1 MYETKYHKAQSIEAA
16 LAGFAAGDDP
26 AYVSGGQT
34 LLPTMKARLAAP
46 SDLVDLTAIA
56 EMQGITANASAIT
69 IGAATTHAEVAAS
82 EDVRQAIPALA
93 ALAGHIGDPAVRN
106 RGTIGGSIANNDPS
120 ACYPAACL
128 GLGATITTNQGEYA
142 ADEFFTGMFETA
154 LDEGEI
160 VTGVMF
166 PIPKVAA
173 YEKFENPASR
183 YALVGAFVAHGPQGL
198 RVAITGAGNDGVF
211 RHGAAEAALGSD
223 LSGSLDDLS
232 TEADDML
239 TDLHATAAYRAH
251 LVNVMIKR
259 AVAKAS

>member
-154 LDEGEI
+154 L
-160 VTGVMF
+160 
-166 PIPKVAA
+166 PKVAA

-232 TEADDML
+232 TEADGKGK
-239 TDLHATAAYRAH
+239 
-251 LVNVMIKR
+251 LVQHNP
-259 AVAKAS
+259 APPC